1 MAANSV
7 FWDTNVLLDFID
19 RRPFELDSTDGIY
32 ELALN
37 GQIQI
42 AASEQV
48 VCTVLYLSD
57 ILRPDLAIAE
67 FLRTSSV
74 LPTSNTIIQSALFSP
89 FKDKEDAILYH
100 LALHHR
106 VDFFITRDKR
116 DFAPYASSLLPVF
129 SPNEF
134 LKSLKGAP

>member
-1 MAANSV
+1 MAAVKV

-19 RRPFELDSTDGIY
+19 RRPFELESIDAIF
-32 ELALN
+32 ELAVN

-42 AASEQV
+42 ASSEQV
-48 VCTVLYLSD
+48 ICTVLYLSD

-74 LPTSNTIIQSALFSP
+74 LPTNKSIILTALSTL

-100 LALHHR
+100 LALNHR
-106 VDFFITRDKR
+106 VDFFVTRDKKP
-116 DFAPYASSLLPVF
+116 FEYARPILPVLTPGEYVRQR
-129 SPNEF
+129 SRI
-134 LKSLKGAP
+134 